1 MGVAKEKR
9 WEWRRRGGS
18 GEGGEVEV
26 VKEKRWEW

>member
-18 GEGGEVEV
+18 SEGEEMGV
-26 VKEKRWEW
+26 VMEERWEW